1 MVVEFGFFA
10 VLLCDL
16 RLVLG
21 LYHRVDASLVLWCDL
36 GLGWWVGVWVT
47 YYLVSFDLV
56 GLIVLLMF

>member
-36 GLGWWVGVWVT
+36 GFEVGGLGFGLLIIW
-47 YYLVSFDLV
+47 LV
-56 GLIVLLMF
+56 LIWLG